1 MRMTKRG
8 ETLILAAWLGLGATA
23 LLIVLRVLQLPMLLD
38 VDTGLLS
45 LSTGLIVL
53 PCLVL
58 AVLAWLCRGACRE
71 RVEVCDSA
79 TAPVALVTMLAG
91 GVLAVSSLWELF
103 SWRIFE
109 KIPAPETAQLE
120 GLALPLLWLYLLCGV
135 AGGVALVAFGGQ
147 VASEGG
153 TRIGMSSFPL
163 LLPVVWMW
171 FRLARYEMSYASA
184 VRLSESFFDFAM
196 LVFEILLLF
205 KLARFASGIG
215 STRPG
220 MLVFYGL
227 GAGMFGVGG
236 PLVRLC
242 MYLLGDTQAYQ
253 ASGLAG
259 GVDFVLGLMAFFWA
273 FALAKGQCVGAAE
286 GEASS
291 SEEDAEGSEPLFL
304 IMDTKR
310 E

>member
-1 MRMTKRG
+1 MRRIKRRG
-8 ETLILAAWLGLGATA
+8 TLPLAVWLGLGATA
-23 LLIVLRVLQLPMLLD
+23 LLVVLRALQLPTLLD
-38 VDTGLLS
+38 VDTGLFS
-45 LSTGLIVL
+45 LNTGLIAL

-58 AVLAWLCRGACRE
+58 AVLAWLCRGARGE
-71 RVEVCDSA
+71 RVEVCGTA
-79 TAPVALVTMLAG
+79 AAPVALMTLLTG
-91 GVLAVSSLWELF
+91 GVLTACSLWELF
-103 SWRIFE
+103 SWQAYG

-135 AGGVALVAFGGQ
+135 AGGIALIAFGGQ

-196 LVFEILLLF
+196 LVFEILFLF

-215 STRPG
+215 NTRPG

-227 GAGMFGVGG
+227 GVGMFSVGG

-242 MYLLGDTQAYQ
+242 MYLLGDAQAYQ

-259 GVDFVLGLMAFFWA
+259 VADFALGLMAFFWA
-273 FALAKGQCVGAAE
+273 FALAMGQSDGVPE
-286 GEASS
+286 EEA
-291 SEEDAEGSEPLFL
+291 DDSEPLFL